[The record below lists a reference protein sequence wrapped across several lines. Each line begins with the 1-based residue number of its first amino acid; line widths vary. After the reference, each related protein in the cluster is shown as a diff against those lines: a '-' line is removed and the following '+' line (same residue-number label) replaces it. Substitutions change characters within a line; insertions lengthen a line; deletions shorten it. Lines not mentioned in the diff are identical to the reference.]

1 VKEETMKS
9 TYLAAA
15 LAVALV
21 TGSRAFA
28 AQPEPQPSSTPAVLE
43 GAPEGMVVRD
53 NDGGRV
59 QIVPRARLA
68 EGGKKAPTNHGGP
81 VVAKATLQA
90 VFLGSAWREAANR
103 TKESRVLDALGEGV
117 GGRAAKLSRY
127 GIAGEEAP
135 TALQEDL
142 LDPLETN
149 SVSDLE
155 IQRRLAKLLPAGSM
169 RASDASTVYV
179 FFLAPGLVARLGATS
194 SEKDFVAYHNFFR
207 AEAGVVHYSVVAY
220 DDQFSRWLANAER
233 SVLQTLMN
241 PEGTGW
247 Y

>member
-1 VKEETMKS
+1 MKS
-9 TYLAAA
+9 PYLAAA

-21 TGSRAFA
+21 TGSRAFGA
-28 AQPEPQPSSTPAVLE
+28 EPEPHSSSPPAVLE
-43 GAPEGMVVRD
+43 GAPEGTVVLD

-59 QIVPRARLA
+59 QIVPRARP
-68 EGGKKAPTNHGGP
+68 GKPAKSAPTNHGGP
-81 VVAKATLQA
+81 VVGKGVLQA
-90 VFLGSAWREAANR
+90 IFLGSTWRDGANR
-103 TKESRVLDALGEGV
+103 TKESRLLDALAEGV
-117 GGRAAKLSRY
+117 AGRAASLSRY

-135 TALQEDL
+135 AALQEDL
-142 LDPLETN
+142 LDPLETG

-169 RASDASTVYV
+169 RSSDESVVYV
-179 FFLAPGLVARLGATS
+179 FFLAPGLTARLGATN
-194 SEKDFVAYHNFFR
+194 SEKDFVAYHSFFR
-207 AEAGVVHYSVVAY
+207 SEAGVVHYSVVAY

-233 SVLQTLMN
+233 SLMQALMN